1 MQLEGEAGPDFVFLD
16 GIYGFLLLFFLFFLW
31 SSCFCVDTR
40 EGITILVL
48 DSLVTQAQVISPHL
62 KLWTKFVDRG
72 ALIVPVK
79 KPEPCWTALSVYSM
93 L

>member
-16 GIYGFLLLFFLFFLW
+16 GIYGFLLLFFCFFLW

-48 DSLVTQAQVISPHL
+48 DSLVTQAQVISLHIL
-62 KLWTKFVDRG
+62 EIMDTVCRG
-72 ALIVPVK
+72 A
-79 KPEPCWTALSVYSM
+79 
-93 L
+93 